1 VRSPRFAPIRRAL
14 GGARPWAVAEVAIAA
29 FLTLRLL
36 TSPGL
41 FGLVRA
47 LAVAS
52 VRGVAS
58 SLSLLAVD
66 GAGTLG
72 VCCAALLR
80 SVLILVPVWFWAR
93 GSLRRGWVWLPVASG
108 PFLAVLGLSFA
119 AVSTPVMW
127 GLLAVSAT
135 VGGVL
140 ARRGR
145 LAFAALLPA
154 VVCLEP
160 ALSHSPLSDRYWTTE
175 RLAPRCAGNDGRRPA
190 GFTADMALSRY
201 YSVTPLD
208 DDLAIVVGDRRAY
221 WMRRRAGGAFA
232 LESPS
237 AVRGNLWQ
245 GCVAGRAV
253 HFVKNHHFFRLE
265 RLPEGSEAVERVTD
279 FAVPDPPG
287 VFEMDLAEPSCD
299 PAHDRVFATEVNGG
313 GIRELHLG
321 DGSQIRTEVGGFN
334 LQYMRRRDGMLVG
347 IDTARLVVFDPDA
360 RRVVESHAAGLGVMG
375 IDLCPV
381 DDTVALTDM
390 AGRVR
395 VFERAPSGAYR
406 FHAGTSVAAPRR
418 IAFSPDCRMI
428 GVTSADDQTV
438 WSLRRAD
445 LSVARRHR
453 VGPGLRDVVFVGPRE
468 IAVADA
474 CMATFLDAGE

>member
-1 VRSPRFAPIRRAL
+1 VVRRAL
-14 GGARPWAVAEVAIAA
+14 GGARPSAIVEVTVAA

-36 TSPGL
+36 SNRGL

-47 LAVAS
+47 LAMAT

-66 GAGTLG
+66 TAGTLG
-72 VCCAALLR
+72 VCAAALLR
-80 SVLILVPVWFWAR
+80 SALILVPVWFWV
-93 GSLRRGWVWLPVASG
+93 RRWPRRRWAWSPVAAA
-108 PFLAVLGLSFA
+108 PFFAVLGLSFA
-119 AVSTPVMW
+119 AISTPIMW
-127 GLLAVSAT
+127 ALLAGAAA
-135 VGGVL
+135 VGVAL

-145 LAFAALLPA
+145 LAFLALLPS

-160 ALSHSPLSDRYWTTE
+160 ALSHSPLSDRYWTPS
-175 RLAPRCAGNDGRRPA
+175 RLAVRCAGNDGRRPA
-190 GFTADMALSRY
+190 GFTPDMALSRY

-221 WMRRRAGGAFA
+221 WMRRQAGGAFA

-237 AVRGNLWQ
+237 GVRGNLWQ

-253 HFVKNHHFFRLE
+253 HFVKNHHFFRVE
-265 RLPEGSEAVERVTD
+265 RLLEGAGTVERVTD
-279 FAVPDPPG
+279 FSAPDPPG
-287 VFEMDLAEPSCD
+287 VVELDLAEPSCD
-299 PAHDRVFATEVNGG
+299 PAHDRLFATEVNSG
-313 GIRELHLG
+313 GIRELHLR
-321 DGSQIRTEVGGFN
+321 DGSQTRTEVGGFN

-347 IDTARLVVFDPDA
+347 IDTARLVVFDPDT
-360 RRVVESHAAGLGVMG
+360 RRVVERHAAGLGVMG

-381 DDTVALTDM
+381 DDAVALADM

-395 VFERAPSGAYR
+395 VFERAPSGEYR
-406 FHAGTSVAAPRR
+406 FHAGISLAAPRR
-418 IAFSPDCRMI
+418 IAFSPDCRML
-428 GVTSADDQTV
+428 GVTSADDRTV

-453 VGPGLRDVVFVGPRE
+453 VGPGLRDITFVGPRE

-474 CMATFLDAGE
+474 CMATFLDAAE